1 MKNTLEGIKSILED
15 IEECISDLEDSIMV
29 ICSQN
34 SKNKNS
40 LKIKNSLMNLWNN
53 NIKYTNIYII
63 RMPEKKKK
71 CQNVFKEIL
80 AENFENLKRQT
91 DAQVQGSQSLKQDE
105 SKETHHTIYH
115 N

>member
-15 IEECISDLEDSIMV
+15 IEECISDLEDRIMEL
-29 ICSQN
+29 CSQN

-40 LKIKNSLMNLWNN
+40 LKIENSLMNLWN

-71 CQNVFKEIL
+71 SVKMY
-80 AENFENLKRQT
+80 LKKFWQKT
-91 DAQVQGSQSLKQDE
+91 LK
-105 SKETHHTIYH
+105 T
-115 N
+115 

>member
-15 IEECISDLEDSIMV
+15 IEECISDLEDRIME

-40 LKIKNSLMNLWNN
+40 LKIENSLMNLWN

-71 CQNVFKEIL
+71 CQNVFEEIL

-91 DAQVQGSQSLKQDE
+91 DTQVQGSQSLKQDE
-105 SKETHHTIYH
+105 SKETHHKIYH

>member
-15 IEECISDLEDSIMV
+15 IEECISDLEDRILE

-40 LKIKNSLMNLWNN
+40 LKIENSLMNLWN

-63 RMPEKKKK
+63 RMPKKKK
-71 CQNVFKEIL
+71 CQNVFEEIL
-80 AENFENLKRQT
+80 AENF
-91 DAQVQGSQSLKQDE
+91 
-105 SKETHHTIYH
+105 
-115 N
+115 

>member
-15 IEECISDLEDSIMV
+15 IEECISDLEDRIME

-40 LKIKNSLMNLWNN
+40 LKIENSLMNLWN

-63 RMPEKKKK
+63 RMPEKKKSVK
-71 CQNVFKEIL
+71 MY
-80 AENFENLKRQT
+80 LKKFWQKT
-91 DAQVQGSQSLKQDE
+91 LK
-105 SKETHHTIYH
+105 T
-115 N
+115 

>member
-1 MKNTLEGIKSILED
+1 MKNTLEGIKSMLED
-15 IEECISDLEDSIMV
+15 IEEYISNLEDRIME

-34 SKNKNS
+34 SENKRS
-40 LKIKNSLMNLWNN
+40 LKIENSLMNLWD

-63 RMPEKKKK
+63 RMPE
-71 CQNVFKEIL
+71 
-80 AENFENLKRQT
+80 NFENLKKQT

-105 SKETHHTIYH
+105 SKETHHKIYH